1 MKASFSHTSYM
12 YRHTKLFWK
21 SYYLLRPVQKL
32 WEILISLVFTNNYIT
47 SKILALNIPLANF
60 YLQLLEPTY
69 FSLLSLKSFNLIQ
82 SSKSL
87 IPPLSTILPT
97 PPSYAH
103 ISPCLAQV
111 PGSKFNHSLN
121 CFSPCYSVFLVFFFK
136 AQKLH
141 QTLQLLWA
149 ASMLLNVTVWNR
161 TVQISHWIS
170 DHKFQAGFCC
180 CPILLYFPSNLTSP
194 FSWQPLYTSSSLN
207 WWPGLFHFSNIKCI
221 NSWDYILH
229 LPLDNNRIIPAPI

>member
-121 CFSPCYSVFLVFFFK
+121 CFSPCYSVFLVYFLKPKSYTRLSNYFEQHPCCSMSLYETELCRYHIEFLITNSK
-136 AQKLH
+136 QAFVAAQ
-141 QTLQLLWA
+141 
-149 ASMLLNVTVWNR
+149 SYY
-161 TVQISHWIS
+161 ISLVIWLPH
-170 DHKFQAGFCC
+170 
-180 CPILLYFPSNLTSP
+180 SP
-194 FSWQPLYTSSSLN
+194 DN
-207 WWPGLFHFSNIKCI
+207 HC
-221 NSWDYILH
+221 ILH
-229 LPLDNNRIIPAPI
+229 LL